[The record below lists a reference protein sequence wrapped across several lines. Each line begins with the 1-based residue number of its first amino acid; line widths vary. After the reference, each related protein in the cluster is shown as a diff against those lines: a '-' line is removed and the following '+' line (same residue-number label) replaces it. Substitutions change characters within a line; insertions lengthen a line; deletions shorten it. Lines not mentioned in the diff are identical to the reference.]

1 MSLCSLVSQDVGG
14 ETNSSDDELVK
25 LILEEEEHEREV
37 MDGFLMFGLNHDTYF
52 NKAKRRKTI
61 ETGHAWVIRNLDNS
75 TKCYNLFRMSRPL
88 FDRLHDLLVE
98 SYGLKFTKN
107 VVW

>member
-1 MSLCSLVSQDVGG
+1 MCSLVSQDVGG
-14 ETNSSDDELVK
+14 ETDSSDDELVK

-37 MDGFLMFGLNHDTYF
+37 MDGLLMFGMYHDTYF
-52 NKAKRRKTI
+52 NKAKRRKPI
-61 ETGHAWVIRNLDNS
+61 ETGHDWVMRNLDNS
-75 TKCYNLFRMSRPL
+75 TKCYNMFRMSRPL

-98 SYGLKFTKN
+98 SYGLKSTKK